1 MVRKQYA
8 QHLYAT
14 DFWNIFDA
22 LKKNMKKH
30 KRATWIQSIG
40 NMHESTHESTQPY
53 SGEGNSYWATAEFE
67 KELSISIQNN
77 WHKVYN
83 QESMSPFTGK
93 DAEDWKW

>member
-1 MVRKQYA
+1 MVRKQYVPY
-8 QHLYAT
+8 LYAT

-22 LKKNMKKH
+22 LKKNLKKY
-30 KRATWIQSIG
+30 KQATSIG
-40 NMHESTHESTQPY
+40 NMHESTHESY

-93 DAEDWKW
+93 DAED